1 LKLVVQRV
9 SSAQVTVDGVVCG
22 KIGPGLLIL
31 LGIHG
36 GDGADTMEWGA
47 KKCAELRIFQDDQDK
62 MNLSLAELNGE
73 ALVISQFTLCADA
86 QKGRRPSF
94 IDAAPPAIAKPLY
107 EHFVNALRTGGIRTA
122 TGIFAAKMSVSL
134 VNEGPVTIILER

>member
-1 LKLVVQRV
+1 MKLVVQRV